1 MNGFDIA
8 VLVVAGV
15 LVVVGLLQG
24 VIRILVGMAAIVVA
38 FLLASRLHQPL
49 ADLFVDEPNTWLRV
63 GAYILIFLGVMM
75 AGGLVAYLLRAVIKA
90 AMLGWADRLAGA
102 ALGLVATA
110 LTLSLLIMPLVAYAP
125 KGDSVLAGSVLAPY
139 LVTISDLFYSFAPE
153 EMREYYR
160 RGVEELRELWAGGAE
175 LA

>member
-75 AGGLVAYLLRAVIKA
+75 AGGLVAYLLRAVIRA

-139 LVTISDLFYSFAPE
+139 LVTISDLFYSFAPDV
-153 EMREYYR
+153 RAP
-160 RGVEELRELWAGGAE
+160 GTP
-175 LA
+175 